1 VRPRRGVLLDTHV
14 LLWCLEGSPEV
25 SSRLIDVVNSDTP
38 LHFSSLS
45 IAEATLKASRGKLVS
60 PPDLS
65 GRLREL
71 GFQELSLT
79 AAHATEISRFP
90 QLEKQDPFDR
100 LLLAQAVVESIWFE
114 TANETL
120 LALGLDAV
128 RDARA

>member
-1 VRPRRGVLLDTHV
+1 MASRFPRTSTV
-14 LLWCLEGSPEV
+14 P
-25 SSRLIDVVNSDTP
+25 
-38 LHFSSLS
+38 
-45 IAEATLKASRGKLVS
+45 EATLKASRGKLVS

-71 GFQELSLT
+71 GIQELSLT
-79 AAHATEISRFP
+79 AARAAGISRFP
-90 QLEKQDPFDR
+90 QLGKHDPSDR

-114 TANETL
+114 TADETL

>member
-1 VRPRRGVLLDTHV
+1 M
-14 LLWCLEGSPEV
+14 
-25 SSRLIDVVNSDTP
+25 SSRLIDVVNSETP

-45 IAEATLKASRGKLVS
+45 IAEAALKASRGKLVS

-90 QLEKQDPFDR
+90 QLEKHDPFDR

>member
-14 LLWCLEGSPEV
+14 LLWCLKGSSEV
-25 SSRLIDVVNSDTP
+25 SSRLVDVVNSETP

-45 IAEATLKASRGKLVS
+45 IAEATLKASRGTLIS
-60 PPDLS
+60 PDLAAS
-65 GRLREL
+65 LREL

-79 AAHATEISRFP
+79 AAHAAEISRFP
-90 QLEKQDPFDR
+90 QLEKHDPFDR

-114 TANETL
+114 TADETL
-120 LALGLDAV
+120 LALGLDTV